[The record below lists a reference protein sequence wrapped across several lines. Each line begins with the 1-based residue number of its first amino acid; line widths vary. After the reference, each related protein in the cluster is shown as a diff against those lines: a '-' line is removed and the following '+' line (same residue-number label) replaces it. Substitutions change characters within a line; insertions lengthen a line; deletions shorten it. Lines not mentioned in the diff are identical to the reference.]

1 MYENQTILFHV
12 IKAMSAGVLESVQQ
26 SLDKETAE
34 LDDLANH
41 MKTGSKL
48 VREKERKLR
57 HLRNRFYTDVRK
69 L

>member
-1 MYENQTILFHV
+1 
-12 IKAMSAGVLESVQQ
+12 MSANMLDTVQQ

-48 VREKERKLR
+48 VREKERKL
-57 HLRNRFYTDVRK
+57 NG
-69 L
+69 

>member
-1 MYENQTILFHV
+1 MLDT
-12 IKAMSAGVLESVQQ
+12 VQQ

-57 HLRNRFYTDVRK
+57 HLRNRFYTDVCIYSQTCPCSH
-69 L
+69 LY